1 MQKYLPL
8 GSIVR
13 LRNGDTKL
21 MIVSRFPI
29 FENEGEVGY
38 FEYSSCVYP
47 TGIDGSQFYFFNAE
61 DIDEVYF
68 EGYVDIAEEEAQKIF
83 DKERKNIAYPQFKV
97 EKTKED

>member
-29 FENEGEVGY
+29 FENGGEVGY

-61 DIDEVYF
+61 
-68 EGYVDIAEEEAQKIF
+68 DIAEEEAQKIF

>member
-1 MQKYLPL
+1 MVGYPSNS
-8 GSIVR
+8 SIDIFR
-13 LRNGDTKL
+13 YFS
-21 MIVSRFPI
+21 MIS
-29 FENEGEVGY
+29 Y

-68 EGYVDIAEEEAQKIF
+68 EGYIDIAEEEAKKIF

-97 EKTKED
+97 EKAKED